1 MLCIYCVW
9 CVCVCVSVR
18 EMCLIYDGV
27 SGNIGSSYLQS
38 EDVKLTRIPYVLST
52 VQHSAVHYERT
63 IEFNSRVQ
71 HIDCIVLQCFSKF
84 CLHDV
89 FGFVLS
95 CLTLTCFVLFC
106 FVYYCFPIFLIFVI
120 SSMTLTRFVSFLFF

>member
-1 MLCIYCVW
+1 MCVGERESVCVGERECVLCMYCVW

-18 EMCLIYDGV
+18 EICLISDGI
-27 SGNIGSSYLQS
+27 SGNVGSSHLQS

-71 HIDCIVLQCFSKF
+71 HIALFCIVFQCFVFMMYSGLSYLV
-84 CLHDV
+84 LH
-89 FGFVLS
+89 
-95 CLTLTCFVLFC
+95 
-106 FVYYCFPIFLIFVI
+106 
-120 SSMTLTRFVSFLFF
+120 